1 MKRKVIIALFIAVA
15 VLLAA
20 CGGSR
25 KPDSMTQD
33 TYDNGCRALEIMEK
47 YNSAD
52 ISKEDAK
59 DRLENIQ
66 RALDSEREGLDDLI
80 LNTDNFLVSL
90 TIKQFLYAVDGL
102 TSVNTIDEEKELRE
116 LLGK

>member
-1 MKRKVIIALFIAVA
+1 MKKKIIIALFIAVA

-20 CGGSR
+20 CGGSK
-25 KPDSMTQD
+25 KPNTMTQD

-52 ISKEDAK
+52 ISKADAK

-66 RALDSEREGLDDLI
+66 RALDSEREGLDDI
-80 LNTDNFLVSL
+80 LYSSDNLLVSL
-90 TIKQFLYAVDGL
+90 TISHFLYAVDGT